1 MPLAGTML
9 GGWDFRPRS
18 AGASA
23 GGLEPTAHPLYSA
36 RSAAVRADD
45 STLRP
50 LTATAPGDGGSRRF
64 LLQDRQH
71 AARTKVNAAQYSSPF
86 MLKQLAGTATP
97 PRRTDHGVQNA
108 ALKQLDEVS
117 SASVYNRH
125 RAWQSSTLPGSYM
138 GPAEDGSLPQSAV
151 GVDEQEATPEAPPAA
166 ACGKEAGRRLG
177 GSNNA
182 RRRLLEDA
190 STFYS
195 NHGPDALADSMAHLR
210 VSPSSV
216 SRQQA
221 RAAQQS
227 DPFGHSV
234 AGRGHWSIGPLR

>member
-1 MPLAGTML
+1 MNTAPYS
-9 GGWDFRPRS
+9 WDFRPRS
-18 AGASA
+18 AGGGRSH
-23 GGLEPTAHPLYSA
+23 GLEPTAHSLYSA
-36 RSAAVRADD
+36 RSSAVRADD
-45 STLRP
+45 SQLRP

-64 LLQDRQH
+64 LLHDRQH
-71 AARTKVNAAQYSSPF
+71 AARPKLNAAQYSSPF
-86 MLKQLAGTATP
+86 MLKQLADTATP
-97 PRRTDHGVQNA
+97 PRRKEHGVQND
-108 ALKQLDEVS
+108 ALTQLDGAS

-125 RAWQSSTLPGSYM
+125 RSWQSSTLPGSYM
-138 GPAEDGSLPQSAV
+138 GAADDGSLPPSAV
-151 GVDEQEATPEAPPAA
+151 GEEEEEETTPEAPPATA
-166 ACGKEAGRRLG
+166 SGKVEAGPRPG
-177 GSNNA
+177 GNA
-182 RRRLLEDA
+182 RRRLLEEA